1 MNPADGW
8 AVVGGGLLGMTMA
21 HTLAK
26 QGRKVT
32 LLESSA
38 ALGGLAGAWQIG
50 EIVWDRHYHVTLLSD
65 QAVRGLLA
73 ELGLDANMR
82 WKKTKTGFF
91 HGGKIYPFSSAIDFA
106 RFPLLTV
113 VEKLRLGT
121 TILRASRLKDWR
133 SIEDMTVEAW
143 LRRLSGSGVFN
154 KIWRP
159 LLRAKL
165 GDDYKTTSATFLW
178 ATIQRLYAARN
189 TGLKEELFGYLPGGY
204 ANMLARFEEVLG
216 QAGIRLLKNALVQRI
231 ERSDGKLM
239 IRMAAGERLH
249 FDRVIVTA
257 PSPVA
262 ASICYGLSNSE
273 REKHQQ
279 VEYSGIICASVL
291 TKRRL
296 SDYYVTNILDET
308 IPFTGLIEMS
318 ALVESSEL
326 KGHGLLYIPRYLR
339 PDHSDFHRTD
349 EDLKAEMLD
358 SLKRMHPLLAD
369 EDVIASRISRARYVF
384 ARPTLGYSSKLPPI
398 DTSVPGLSI
407 VNSSHV
413 VNGTLNAN
421 ETVALAV
428 REALRIHANEN

>member
-1 MNPADGW
+1 
-8 AVVGGGLLGMTMA
+8 MA
-21 HTLAK
+21 HTFAK
-26 QGRKVT
+26 KGRKVT

-38 ALGGLAGAWQIG
+38 ALGGLASAWQIG
-50 EIVWDRHYHVTLLSD
+50 DIVWDRHYHVTLLSD

-73 ELGLDANMR
+73 ELGLDASMQ

-91 HGGKIYPFSSAIDFA
+91 HGGRTYPFSSVIDFA
-106 RFPLLTV
+106 RFPLLTPL
-113 VEKLRLGT
+113 EKLRLGT

-143 LRRLSGSGVFN
+143 LTSLSGASVFN

-204 ANMLARFEEVLG
+204 AKMLSQFEEALT
-216 QAGIRLLKNALVQRI
+216 QAGITLLKNAPVESI
-231 ERSDGKLM
+231 ERSENKLL
-239 IRMAAGERLH
+239 INMATGERLR
-249 FDRVIVTA
+249 FDRVIVTV

-262 ASICYGLSNSE
+262 ANICCGLSDAE
-273 REKHQQ
+273 RAKHKQ
-279 VEYSGIICASVL
+279 VVYSGIICASVL
-291 TKRRL
+291 TTSRF
-296 SDYYVTNILDET
+296 SHYYVTNILDET
-308 IPFTGLIEMS
+308 IPFTGLIDMS

-339 PDHSDFHRTD
+339 PDHGDFARTD
-349 EDLKAEMLD
+349 DDLKAEMLAA
-358 SLKRMHPLLAD
+358 LKRMHPSLSDADVLAF
-369 EDVIASRISRARYVF
+369 RISRARHVF
-384 ARPTLGYSSKLPPI
+384 ARPTLGYSAKLPPI

-421 ETVALAV
+421 ETVALAQ
-428 REALRIHANEN
+428 REAMRIHAEQN